1 MRGRSAPPSTGTR
14 RSLHALAVVAVL
26 GLLLWVLGGL
36 FDVVL
41 LVFVGSLIGL
51 FLHGIGSWLARKTH
65 LPERLWVAV
74 FCLAI
79 LGLAV
84 LTGWLAAPSV
94 ANQGDA
100 LTETLPRAF
109 EKATEPFERHGWG
122 RALLKRARH
131 PGEIIARRETWSN
144 AGGVLF
150 ATLGVGGSLIVVLFI
165 GLYTGFDPG
174 AYRRGLLRLVPHH
187 RRERVAEITSLVAH
201 TLQMWMVGK
210 LVSMMLVGVATW
222 IGLALLD
229 IPLALLLALLAALL
243 TFIPNFG
250 PVLSAVPA
258 ILLALLQGPTKALW
272 VVGLYIAIQ
281 TVESYLFTPLLQ
293 KRMVALPPA
302 LTIVAQLVMGT
313 IAGALGVV
321 VATPLTAAFLVLVK
335 EAYVKDVLG
344 DQAE

>member
-1 MRGRSAPPSTGTR
+1 M
-14 RSLHALAVVAVL
+14 LAVVAAIA
-26 GLLLWVLGGL
+26 LLIWVLSAL
-36 FDVVL
+36 LDVVL
-41 LVFVGSLIGL
+41 LVFAGALLGL
-51 FLHGIGSWLARKTH
+51 CLHGIGGWLARRTH
-65 LPERLWVAV
+65 LPERLWVAA
-74 FCLAI
+74 FCLLF

-94 ANQGDA
+94 ANQVDA
-100 LTETLPRAF
+100 LTEALPRAF
-109 EKATEPFERHGWG
+109 EKATEPLDRHRWG
-122 RALLKRARH
+122 RTLLERARH
-131 PGEIIARRETWSN
+131 PGEMIVRRETWSN

-150 ATLGVGGSLIVVLFI
+150 ATLGVGGSLVVFLFI

-174 AYRRGLLRLVPHH
+174 SYRRGFLRLIPDH
-187 RRERVAEITSLVAH
+187 RRERVAEITSSIAH

-210 LVSMMLVGVATW
+210 LLSMTVVGIATW

-250 PVLSAVPA
+250 PVLSAIPA

-272 VVGLYIAIQ
+272 VAGLYIGIQ

-293 KRMVALPPA
+293 RKMVALPPA

-313 IAGALGVV
+313 VAGGLGVI
-321 VATPLTAAFLVLVK
+321 VATPLTAALLVLVK
-335 EAYVKDVLG
+335 EAYVKDTLG
-344 DQAE
+344 KPEG